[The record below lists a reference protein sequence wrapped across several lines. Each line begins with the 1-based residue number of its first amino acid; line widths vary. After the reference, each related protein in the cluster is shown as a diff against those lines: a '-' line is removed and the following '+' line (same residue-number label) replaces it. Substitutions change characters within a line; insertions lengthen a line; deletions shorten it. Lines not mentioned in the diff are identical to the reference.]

1 MLERSINV
9 FLDLPVKKMTE
20 IAQEAEELGFNKCWV
35 YDEGLI
41 TRDPYVTLAA
51 MAQKTSK
58 IRLGTG
64 ITNPFTR
71 HPGITAA
78 AIASLDDL
86 SDGRAFLGIGAGG
99 SLTLDPLGI
108 EMVKPLTAVR
118 ELITTTRAL
127 FEGETVDFDGQVV
140 KFSSASIPYFRK
152 GIEIWL
158 AGRGPKMLTMGGEL
172 ADGVALDSLLK
183 ESLPEWT
190 ELVRKGSEISGNQPG
205 VCFSTMVITTDAA
218 LEEARP
224 HMTYRLVNQ
233 PAAIRERIGLSDEDT
248 NAIHNAMAS
257 GLEAAGKLVKDE
269 WMAPFVIMGSVDEC
283 VKEVREICQQNGITE
298 FMAPILNSAEA
309 SRSMQEII
317 VVLEQV

>member
-9 FLDLPVKKMTE
+9 FLDLPVKQMAG
-20 IAQEAEELGFNKCWV
+20 IAEEAEGLGFNKCWV

-41 TRDPYVTLAA
+41 THDPYVTLAA
-51 MAQKTSK
+51 MAGQTSK

-71 HPGITAA
+71 HPGVTAA
-78 AIASLDDL
+78 AITSLDDL

-108 EMVKPLTAVR
+108 ELYKPLTAVR

-127 FEGETVDFDGQVV
+127 WAGETVDFEGQMV
-140 KFSSASIPYFRK
+140 KFASASIPYHRP

-183 ESLPEWT
+183 ESLPEWV
-190 ELVRKGSEISGNQPG
+190 ELVRKGSEISDNQPK
-205 VCFSTMVITTDAA
+205 VCFSTMVVTTDVA

-233 PAAIRERIGLSDEDT
+233 PAAIRKQIGLSDEETD
-248 NAIHNAMAS
+248 AIHKAMAG

-269 WMAPFVIMGSVDEC
+269 WMEPFVIMGSVDEC
-283 VKEVREICQQNGITE
+283 VKEVREICTTNGISE
-298 FMAPILNSAEA
+298 FMVPILNSAEA
-309 SRSMQEII
+309 SRSMRE
-317 VVLEQV
+317 VNAVLEQV

>member
-9 FLDLPVKKMTE
+9 FLDLPVKQMAG
-20 IAQEAEELGFNKCWV
+20 IAQEAETLGFNKCWV

-51 MAQKTSK
+51 MAQQTSK

-64 ITNPFTR
+64 ITNPFSR

-78 AIASLDDL
+78 AIASLADL

-108 EMVKPLTAVR
+108 EMYKPLTAVR

-127 FEGETVDFDGQVV
+127 FRGDTVNFEGQVV
-140 KFSSASIPYFRK
+140 KFASASIPYHRP
-152 GIEIWL
+152 GIEVWL

-183 ESLPEWT
+183 ASLPQWV
-190 ELVRKGSEISGNQPG
+190 ELVHKGMKISGNQPG
-205 VCFSTMVITTDAA
+205 ICFSTMVITTDVA

-233 PAAIRERIGLSDEDT
+233 PAGVRERIGLSDEDAD
-248 NAIHNAMAS
+248 AIHKAMAG
-257 GLEAAGKLVKDE
+257 GLEAAGKLVRDE
-269 WMAPFVIMGSVDEC
+269 WMKPFVIMGSVDEC
-283 VKEVREICQQNGITE
+283 VKEVREICQENGITE
-298 FMAPILNSAEA
+298 FMVPILNSAEA
-309 SRSMQEII
+309 SRSMREVIE
-317 VVLEQV
+317 VLEQV